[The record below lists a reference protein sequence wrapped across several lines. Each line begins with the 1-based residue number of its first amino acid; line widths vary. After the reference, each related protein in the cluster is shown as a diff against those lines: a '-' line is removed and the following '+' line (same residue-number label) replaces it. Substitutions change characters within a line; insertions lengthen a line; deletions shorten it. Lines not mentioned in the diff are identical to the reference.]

1 MHILAALFHPM
12 EDLPTLQAQPGPT
25 RRTLNASTW
34 LLLIS
39 RRFRVDYSLYEVDFP
54 STSKKAHN
62 ALVSA
67 RPTPIHIARR
77 KLSAKAA
84 AITCCNSAWSVP
96 CTVAGTWVAAS
107 LGRWSSSNC
116 RIVGETCSA
125 SRRLSR
131 LLLQE
136 CRTKML
142 STAIASRPATR
153 ATALLMPEAI
163 PA

>member
-39 RRFRVDYSLYEVDFP
+39 RRFRADYSLFEVNFP

-67 RPTPIHIARR
+67 RPTPIHITSR

-84 AITCCNSAWSVP
+84 AIACCNSAWRVP
-96 CTVAGTWVAAS
+96 CTVAGTWVAAR
-107 LGRWSSSNC
+107 LIRWLSSNC
-116 RIVGETCSA
+116 RIADDT
-125 SRRLSR
+125 
-131 LLLQE
+131 
-136 CRTKML
+136 
-142 STAIASRPATR
+142 
-153 ATALLMPEAI
+153 
-163 PA
+163 